1 MSAEMSPKT
10 ADELAVG
17 DEVEV
22 EVGPVAHG
30 GHCVARHEG
39 RVLFV
44 RHTLPG
50 ERVRA
55 LITEGGPGDRFLRA
69 DAVDVLLAS
78 EHRVE
83 PRCPASG
90 PGGCGGCDFQH
101 VGTAHQR
108 ELKGRVVAEQL
119 HRLAGIDR
127 EVHVEA
133 LDDEDGLRYRTRV
146 EFAVDGASVGL
157 RRHRSHTVEAVPG
170 CPIAVPEVD
179 TALAEVRAEVAEEA
193 AALEGISAVDVVVPT
208 GEADTVVVEVPADAP
223 APPIPLTEVVEA
235 PIGRLP
241 MGVDARG
248 FWQVHRDAPRVFV
261 EAVLAAARVE
271 PGERVLDLYSGVGL
285 LSVPLAAAAGEDGQL
300 IAVEADQRAVDHLR
314 ENLADRPWA
323 LVVPGR
329 VDDLFGVPRKGPKG
343 AKGGR
348 NGRGRTRG
356 RATRSDLIPPS
367 ADVVVLD
374 PPRTG
379 AGRGVVEALCSLRP
393 RRLVY
398 VACDPAALAR
408 DTAYLAERGYALTGL
423 RALDAFPMT
432 HHVECIAAFEP
443 SGDEDAR
450 P

>member
-1 MSAEMSPKT
+1 MNADMSAQT
-10 ADELAVG
+10 ADELTVG

-22 EVGPVAHG
+22 EVGPIAHG
-30 GHCVARHEG
+30 GHCVARYEG

-55 LITEGGPGDRFLRA
+55 RITEGGTGDRFLRA
-69 DAVDVLLAS
+69 DAVAVLDAS

-83 PRCPASG
+83 SRCPASG

-101 VGTAHQR
+101 VSTAHQR

-119 HRLAGIDR
+119 KRLAGIDR

-146 EFAVDGASVGL
+146 EFAVDGATVGL
-157 RRHRSHTVEAVPG
+157 RRHRSHEVEAVPG
-170 CPIAVPEVD
+170 CPIAVPGID
-179 TALAEVRAEVAEEA
+179 AALAEVRADVAGDA
-193 AALEGISAVDVVVPT
+193 GALEGISAVDVVEPT
-208 GEADTVVVEVPADAP
+208 GEEDTVVVEVPADAP
-223 APPIPLTEVVEA
+223 APPITLTETVDAPLGEIPLT
-235 PIGRLP
+235 
-241 MGVDARG
+241 VDARG

-271 PGERVLDLYSGVGL
+271 PGERVLDLYSGAGL
-285 LSVPLAAAAGEDGQL
+285 LSVPLAAAAGEQGQL
-300 IAVEADQRAVDHLR
+300 IAVESDRRATDHLR
-314 ENLADRPWA
+314 TNLADRPWA

-348 NGRGRTRG
+348 HGRGRTRG
-356 RATRSDLIPPS
+356 RTARSDLLPPS
-367 ADVVVLD
+367 ADIVVLD

-379 AGRGVVEALCSLRP
+379 AGRGVVEALAALRP
-393 RRLVY
+393 RRMVY

-408 DTAYLAERGYALTGL
+408 DTAYLADQGYSLAGL

-432 HHVECIAAFEP
+432 HHVECIAVFEP
-443 SGDEDAR
+443 A
-450 P
+450 

>member
-1 MSAEMSPKT
+1 MNVDMSAT
-10 ADELAVG
+10 AADELAVG

-30 GHCVARHEG
+30 GHCVARYGG

-44 RHTLPG
+44 RHSLPG

-55 LITEGGPGDRFLRA
+55 RITEGGPGDRFLRA
-69 DAVDVLLAS
+69 DAVAVLEAS
-78 EHRVE
+78 EHRV
-83 PRCPASG
+83 PSRCPVAG

-101 VGTAHQR
+101 VSTGHQR
-108 ELKGRVVAEQL
+108 ELKARVVTEQL
-119 HRLAGIDR
+119 ERLAGIDR
-127 EVHVEA
+127 EVRVEA

-146 EFAVDGASVGL
+146 EFAVDGATVGL

-170 CPIAVPEVD
+170 CPIAVPEID
-179 TALAEVRAEVAEEA
+179 AGLAEVRADVAGDPG
-193 AALEGISAVDVVVPT
+193 ALEGISAIDVVVPT
-208 GEADTVVVEVPADAP
+208 GEEDTIVVEVPRDAP
-223 APPIPLTEVVEA
+223 TPPIPMTEVVDT
-235 PIGRLP
+235 PLGRIP
-241 MGVDARG
+241 MAVDARG

-285 LSVPLAAAAGEDGQL
+285 FSVPLAAAVGEQGQL
-300 IAVEADQRAVDHLR
+300 IAVESDRRATDHLR

-356 RATRSDLIPPS
+356 RPTRSDLLPPS

-374 PPRTG
+374 PPRSG
-379 AGRGVVEALCSLRP
+379 AGRGVVEALVSLRP

-408 DTAYLAERGYALTGL
+408 DTAYLADRGYALTGL

-432 HHVECIAAFEP
+432 HHVECIAVFEP
-443 SGDEDAR
+443 HAER

>member
-1 MSAEMSPKT
+1 MNADMSAQT
-10 ADELAVG
+10 ADELTVG

-22 EVGPVAHG
+22 EVGPIAHG
-30 GHCVARHEG
+30 GHCVARYEG

-55 LITEGGPGDRFLRA
+55 RITEGGAGDRFLRA
-69 DAVDVLLAS
+69 DAVAVLDAS

-83 PRCPASG
+83 SRCPASG

-101 VGTAHQR
+101 VSTAHQR

-119 HRLAGIDR
+119 KRLAGIDR

-146 EFAVDGASVGL
+146 EFAVDGATVGL
-157 RRHRSHTVEAVPG
+157 RRHRSHEVEAVPG
-170 CPIAVPEVD
+170 CPIAVPGID
-179 TALAEVRAEVAEEA
+179 AALAEVRADVAGDA
-193 AALEGISAVDVVVPT
+193 GALEGISAVDVVEPT
-208 GEADTVVVEVPADAP
+208 GEEDTVVVEVPADAP
-223 APPIPLTEVVEA
+223 APPITLTETVDAPLGEIPLT
-235 PIGRLP
+235 
-241 MGVDARG
+241 VDARG

-271 PGERVLDLYSGVGL
+271 PGERVLDLYSGAGL
-285 LSVPLAAAAGEDGQL
+285 LSVPLAAAAGEQGQL
-300 IAVEADQRAVDHLR
+300 IAVESDRRATDHLR
-314 ENLADRPWA
+314 TNLADRPWA

-348 NGRGRTRG
+348 HGRGRTRG
-356 RATRSDLIPPS
+356 RTARSDLLPPS
-367 ADVVVLD
+367 ADIVVLD

-379 AGRGVVEALCSLRP
+379 AGRGVVEALAALRP
-393 RRLVY
+393 RRMVY

-408 DTAYLAERGYALTGL
+408 DTAYLADQGYSLAGL

-432 HHVECIAAFEP
+432 HHVECIAVFEP
-443 SGDEDAR
+443 A
-450 P
+450 

>member
-1 MSAEMSPKT
+1 MSTEDMGVQA
-10 ADELAVG
+10 ADELTVG

-22 EVGPVAHG
+22 EIGPIAHG
-30 GHCVARHEG
+30 GHCVARYEG

-44 RHTLPG
+44 RHSLPG
-50 ERVRA
+50 ERVLAR
-55 LITEGGPGDRFLRA
+55 ITEGGPGDRFLRA
-69 DAVDVLLAS
+69 DAVDVVEAS

-83 PRCPASG
+83 SRCPAAG

-101 VGTAHQR
+101 VSTAHQR
-108 ELKGRVVAEQL
+108 DLKGRVISEQL
-119 HRLAGIDR
+119 GRLAGIDR
-127 EVHVEA
+127 EVRVEP

-146 EFAVDGASVGL
+146 EFAVDGVTIGL
-157 RRHRSHTVEAVPG
+157 RRHRSHEVVAVPG
-170 CPIAVPEVD
+170 CPIAVPGID
-179 TALAEVRAEVAEEA
+179 AALAEERADVAGDP

-208 GEADTVVVEVPADAP
+208 GEEDTVVVEVPAGAP
-223 APPIPLTEVVEA
+223 TPPIPVTEVVDA
-235 PIGRLP
+235 PIGQIP

-285 LSVPLAAAAGEDGQL
+285 LSVPLAAAAGERGQL
-300 IAVEADQRAVDHLR
+300 IAVESDHRAVDHLR
-314 ENLADRPWA
+314 ANLADRPWA
-323 LVVPGR
+323 LAVPGR
-329 VDDLFGVPRKGPKG
+329 VDDLLGVPRKGPKG
-343 AKGGR
+343 ARGGR
-348 NGRGRTRG
+348 HGRGRVRG
-356 RATRSDLIPPS
+356 RTARSDLIPPS

-379 AGRGVVEALCSLRP
+379 AGRGVVEALSSLRP

-408 DTAYLAERGYALTGL
+408 DTGYLADGGYTLTAL

-432 HHVECIAAFEP
+432 HHVECIAVFEP
-443 SGDEDAR
+443 A
-450 P
+450 

>member
-1 MSAEMSPKT
+1 MSAQT
-10 ADELAVG
+10 ADELTVG

-22 EVGPVAHG
+22 EVGPIAHG
-30 GHCVARHEG
+30 GHCVARYEG

-55 LITEGGPGDRFLRA
+55 RITEGGTGDRFLRA
-69 DAVDVLLAS
+69 DAVAVLDAS

-83 PRCPASG
+83 SRCPASG

-101 VGTAHQR
+101 VSTAHQR

-119 HRLAGIDR
+119 KRLAGIDR

-146 EFAVDGASVGL
+146 EFAVDGATVGL
-157 RRHRSHTVEAVPG
+157 RRHRSHEVEAVPG
-170 CPIAVPEVD
+170 CPIAVPGID
-179 TALAEVRAEVAEEA
+179 AALAEVRADVAGDA
-193 AALEGISAVDVVVPT
+193 GALEGISAVDVVEPT
-208 GEADTVVVEVPADAP
+208 GEEDTVVVEVPADAP
-223 APPIPLTEVVEA
+223 APPITLTETVDAPLGEIPLT
-235 PIGRLP
+235 
-241 MGVDARG
+241 VDARG

-271 PGERVLDLYSGVGL
+271 PGERVLDLYSGAGL
-285 LSVPLAAAAGEDGQL
+285 LSVPLAAAAGEQGQL
-300 IAVEADQRAVDHLR
+300 IAVESDRRATDHLR
-314 ENLADRPWA
+314 TNLADRPWA

-348 NGRGRTRG
+348 HGRGRTRG
-356 RATRSDLIPPS
+356 RTARSDLLPPS
-367 ADVVVLD
+367 ADIVVLD

-379 AGRGVVEALCSLRP
+379 AGRGVVEALAALRP
-393 RRLVY
+393 RRMVY

-408 DTAYLAERGYALTGL
+408 DTAYLADQGYSLAGL

-432 HHVECIAAFEP
+432 HHVECIAVFEP
-443 SGDEDAR
+443 A
-450 P
+450 

>member
-1 MSAEMSPKT
+1 MSAVA
-10 ADELAVG
+10 ADDLTVG
-17 DEVEV
+17 DEVDV

-30 GHCVARHEG
+30 GHCVARYEG

-44 RHTLPG
+44 RHSLPG

-55 LITEGGPGDRFLRA
+55 RITEGGPGDRFLRA
-69 DAVDVLLAS
+69 DAVDVHEAS
-78 EHRVE
+78 EHRV
-83 PRCPASG
+83 PSRCPASG

-101 VGTAHQR
+101 VSTAHQR

-119 HRLAGIDR
+119 QRLAGIDR
-127 EVHVEA
+127 EVRVEA

-146 EFAVDGASVGL
+146 ELAVDGTTVGL
-157 RRHRSHTVEAVPG
+157 RRHRSHEVEPVPG
-170 CPIAVPEVD
+170 CPIAVPAVD
-179 TALAEVRAEVAEEA
+179 SALADVRSEVAGDPG
-193 AALEGISAVDVVVPT
+193 ALEGISAIDVVVPT
-208 GEADTVVVEVPADAP
+208 GEGDTVVVEVPEDAP
-223 APPIPLTEVVEA
+223 TPPIPVREVVDA
-235 PIGRLP
+235 PPGPLP

-271 PGERVLDLYSGVGL
+271 PGDRVLDLYSGVGL
-285 LSVPLAAAAGEDGQL
+285 LSVPLAAAVGEDGQL
-300 IAVEADQRAVDHLR
+300 VAVESDRRATDHLR

-343 AKGGR
+343 ARGGR
-348 NGRGRTRG
+348 HGRGRTRG
-356 RATRSDLIPPS
+356 RATRSDLMPPS

-379 AGRGVVEALCSLRP
+379 AGRGVVEALASLRP

-398 VACDPAALAR
+398 VACDPAALGR
-408 DTAYLAERGYALTGL
+408 DTGYLAERGYALTGL

-432 HHVECIAAFEP
+432 HHVECIAVFEP
-443 SGDEDAR
+443 AAGAAGR

>member
-1 MSAEMSPKT
+1 MSPVSAGDLT
-10 ADELAVG
+10 VG
-17 DEVEV
+17 HEVEV

-30 GHCVARHEG
+30 GHCVARYDG

-44 RHTLPG
+44 RHSLPG

-55 LITEGGPGDRFLRA
+55 RITEGGPGDRFLRA
-69 DAVDVLLAS
+69 DAVDILDAS
-78 EHRVE
+78 PHRVE
-83 PRCPASG
+83 PRCPAAG

-101 VGTAHQR
+101 VSTAHQR

-127 EVHVEA
+127 AVPVEA

-146 EFAVDGASVGL
+146 ELAVDGATLGL
-157 RRHRSHTVEAVPG
+157 RRHRSHEVEAVPG

-179 TALAEVRAEVAEEA
+179 VALAEIRSDVADDP
-193 AALEGISAVDVVVPT
+193 AALEGISAVDVVVPA
-208 GEADTVVVEVPADAP
+208 GEADTVVVEVPEDAATP
-223 APPIPLTEVVEA
+223 LIPVREVVAA
-235 PIGRLP
+235 PTGPMP

-285 LSVPLAAAAGEDGQL
+285 LSVPLAAAVGERGQL
-300 IAVEADQRAVDHLR
+300 IAIESDRRATDHLR
-314 ENLADRPWA
+314 DNLADRPWA

-343 AKGGR
+343 ARGGR
-348 NGRGRTRG
+348 HGRGRTRG
-356 RATRSDLIPPS
+356 RSTRSDLVPPS
-367 ADVVVLD
+367 ADVIVLD
-374 PPRTG
+374 PPRSG
-379 AGRGVVEALCSLRP
+379 AGRGVIEALTSLRP

-408 DTAYLAERGYALTGL
+408 DTAYLADRGYGLAGL

-432 HHVECIAAFEP
+432 HHVECIAVFEP
-443 SGDEDAR
+443 GA
-450 P
+450 PTPAAP